1 MTKEEKWLA
10 NYKSFKEYVEAY
22 AKIPDQDVLSMTG
35 SNLLSWFRHQRHT
48 FNTGSITPN
57 KVDLLNRVVP
67 NILEKPIKEIN
78 LDMYLR
84 YHAWVYNKYD
94 PEVIQLYKHGVIDY
108 NTAKYCISTYVYR
121 LSDIVIK
128 LSKTNNAKAERVF
141 YNCIQTVCKLP
152 EYGVCHLYYALSGE
166 ENLFSMYLKN
176 RNMFIDYES
185 IVLNNFKKDYKEILK
200 LAGIGSR
207 EIDILNMYFGLEG
220 YSSHTLEGAGKK
232 YDLERERVRQIIAK
246 TLRRMRVYKK
256 YDSEGICSFR
266 NKGKLSTKSTS
277 EKQDSGSVSPY
288 TANFEDYDML
298 STRAMCCLKRRGIY
312 CFKDLHEYLVSLYRG
327 ADCDYSDG
335 LMTVRNMG
343 RKSAEEIILVAEKYG
358 LKEKVFNK

>member
-10 NYKSFKEYVEAY
+10 NYESFKEYVESY

-35 SNLLSWFRHQRHT
+35 SS
-48 FNTGSITPN
+48 
-57 KVDLLNRVVP
+57 
-67 NILEKPIKEIN
+67 
-78 LDMYLR
+78 
-84 YHAWVYNKYD
+84 
-94 PEVIQLYKHGVIDY
+94 VIDY
-108 NTAKYCISTYVYR
+108 NTAKYCISTHVYR
-121 LSDIVIK
+121 LSDMIVK

-141 YNCIQTVCKLP
+141 YKCIQDVCKLP

-166 ENLFSMYLKN
+166 ESLFSMYLKN

-207 EIDILNMYFGLEG
+207 EIDILSMYFGLEG

-246 TLRRMRVYKK
+246 TLRRMRVYKR
-256 YDSEGICSFR
+256 YDNMGICSFR
-266 NKGKLSTKSTS
+266 NKGKLSTKCTS
-277 EKQDSGSVSPY
+277 EKQNSGSVSSY
-288 TANFEDYDML
+288 TANFEDYNML
-298 STRAMCCLKRRGIY
+298 PMRAMCCLKRSDIY
-312 CFKDLHEYLVSLYRG
+312 CFKDLHEYLVSLYSG
-327 ADCDYSDG
+327 ADRDYSDG

-343 RKSAEEIILVAEKYG
+343 RKSAEDVILVAKKYG
-358 LKEKVFNK
+358 LMEKVFNK